1 MSFLWFVLIWPAA
14 AGGAV
19 YYYTQSIP
27 FGVGVAVAG
36 YLFHILFAIYR
47 YYEPPPVNF
56 VFAGVELE
64 HKAAAEIGFLVK
76 FSRCDVIVHEKESD
90 FILKYIEENY
100 SDVSPDVIHTAYTE
114 ACSNDEIPIDDY
126 IKKLH
131 IFFGGHRPD
140 RLHFLQVACDLAV
153 CDNELNK
160 EEYGVLLD
168 LEHAFNLQG
177 ETDHYFKRN
186 YGDEMKWKR
195 YILTGISQ
203 EELDRSYA
211 LFECGNK
218 IPLRTLK
225 AIYRRKCFEYHPDRL
240 KQSNSDITPEEAEK
254 AIRDLNEAYRIIMLG
269 TGNKERVS

>member
-1 MSFLWFVLIWPAA
+1 MNRKQRSNKEIMLLILFTAIVCLGVLNAEALLAVIKSFIVMLKPFIVGAAIAFVLNLPM
-14 AGGAV
+14 
-19 YYYTQSIP
+19 
-27 FGVGVAVAG
+27 
-36 YLFHILFAIYR
+36 
-47 YYEPPPVNF
+47 
-56 VFAGVELE
+56 
-64 HKAAAEIGFLVK
+64 
-76 FSRCDVIVHEKESD
+76 
-90 FILKYIEENY
+90 KYIEENY

-168 LEHAFNLQG
+168 LEHAFNLPG

-254 AIRDLNEAYRIIMLG
+254 AIRDLNEAYRTIMLG